1 MKDFAK
7 AIEKSPEMAEI
18 FYSRSKCYLG
28 MGNKA
33 LALADVKKSISL
45 GYTQVDQAYYQSL
58 QH

>member
-1 MKDFAK
+1 
-7 AIEKSPEMAEI
+7 
-18 FYSRSKCYLG
+18 

-58 QH
+58 QQ